1 MSGVA
6 FFDIE
11 GTLIDGT
18 LSSPFVRAGR
28 AQRVF
33 SRAALLRAQGY
44 ALASKVAPKSAST
57 RLRWQALLQ
66 LLTGSSVSDILHVGE
81 QAVEELRGSLKP
93 AVLARMRA
101 HLAEGDVVIL
111 LSGGM
116 DEAARL
122 LAAAVGATRGVG
134 TRVVQDQGRYWGLL
148 ATPICQGEA
157 KLRRASEIARELG
170 ADLRACTYYGD
181 SAADIPLLAEVG
193 TPVAVD
199 PDRTL
204 AAEAAQRGWGILRAG
219 HVAA

>member
-1 MSGVA
+1 MSGIA

-44 ALASKVAPKSAST
+44 ALASKVAPRSAAV

-66 LLTGSSVSDILHVGE
+66 LLTGSSVNDIMHVGE
-81 QAVEELRGSLKP
+81 QAVQDLRGQFKP
-93 AVLARMRA
+93 AVLARIRV
-101 HLAEGDVVIL
+101 HLAQGDAVVL

-134 TRVVQDQGRYWGLL
+134 TRVVQDQGRYLGLL

-157 KLRRASEIARELG
+157 KLRRAAEIARELG
-170 ADLRACTYYGD
+170 ADLQACTYYGD

-199 PDRTL
+199 PDRALT
-204 AAEAAQRGWGILRAG
+204 AEAARRGWGILRAG
-219 HVAA
+219 QAA

>member
-6 FFDIE
+6 FVDIE
-11 GTLIDGT
+11 GTLVDGS

-33 SRAALLRAQGY
+33 SGVALLRAQGY
-44 ALASKVAPKSAST
+44 ALLGKVLRT
-57 RLRWQALLQ
+57 RATQLRWQALLTI
-66 LLTGSSVSDILHVGE
+66 LAGHPVSEIWRVGE
-81 QAVEELRGSLKP
+81 ASVDELRPRFKP
-93 AVLARMRA
+93 AVLGRIQD
-101 HLAEGDVVIL
+101 HLRRGDAVVL

-116 DEAARL
+116 DEAARM
-122 LAAAVGATRGVG
+122 LAAATGATRGEG
-134 TRVVQDQGRYWGLL
+134 TRIVKEGGRFRALL

-157 KLRRASEIARELG
+157 KARRAAEIARELG
-170 ADLRACTYYGD
+170 VSLKDCTFYGD

-204 AAEAAQRGWGILRAG
+204 AAEAARRGWGILHAT
-219 HVAA
+219 A

>member
-1 MSGVA
+1 MNGIA

-18 LSSPFVRAGR
+18 LSTSFVRAGR
-28 AQRVF
+28 AQHVF
-33 SRAALLRAQGY
+33 SRRALLRAQGY
-44 ALASKVAPKSAST
+44 ALASKLAPKSAGV

-66 LLTGSSVSDILHVGE
+66 ILAGRPVSDIRRVGE
-81 QAVEELRGSLKP
+81 QALEELRGQFKP
-93 AVLARMRA
+93 AVLARIRA
-101 HLAEGDVVIL
+101 HLEQGDAVVL

-122 LAAAVGATRGVG
+122 LAAAVGATRGAG
-134 TRVVQDQGRYWGLL
+134 TRVVHDQGRYWGLL

-157 KLRRASEIARELG
+157 KLRRAAEIAREFG
-170 ADLRACTYYGD
+170 ATCATAPIYGD

-193 TPVAVD
+193 LPVAVD

-204 AAEAAQRGWGILRAG
+204 AAEAARRGWGILRAG
-219 HVAA
+219 QAAA